1 MIQGGFLFLVGQR
14 QGSILVVMRFAGS
27 FTSQSCTMH
36 GFDAPESSP
45 LLTKTFTINA
55 LTPEFKLGRDPA
67 LKRHHEQRLTR
78 FSQNP
83 IPHLLAMNTHT
94 EETTSRNV
102 GYFTLLFGFAI
113 LTISFLSSCN
123 TTRGLGRD
131 VQKVGNTIERTAYK
145 VQTSR

>member
-1 MIQGGFLFLVGQR
+1 
-14 QGSILVVMRFAGS
+14 
-27 FTSQSCTMH
+27 
-36 GFDAPESSP
+36 
-45 LLTKTFTINA
+45 
-55 LTPEFKLGRDPA
+55 
-67 LKRHHEQRLTR
+67 
-78 FSQNP
+78 
-83 IPHLLAMNTHT
+83 MNTHT